1 MAKGKEDTTLPQK
14 YYEGMK
20 VFWDHT
26 NQFQQVQR
34 LMETYLHHFRDQLSR
49 SLQSNSITDELR
61 DKLTPLLNKPLNWLD
76 LGSGNGEMTAKILD
90 SLENKGYPCPK
101 YEGVE
106 PDAVFVEMSKDVLN
120 GRKDITITKADAF
133 SGNLPEYGQRNFITA
148 LNSVYFVKDFNKFKQ
163 EVDKILD
170 PNGVAI
176 FVQSRNFTEKLKGPF
191 NCQNDIGTPVEVF
204 FPNLPDA
211 AWDLL
216 TNKKSE
222 ADIIASASLDEKQKE
237 DTITTKKILEAM
249 SNGASTEEEAGQ
261 KVAQM
266 YRERIFG
273 NDFGGVGRHVVDNVM
288 LAYIHPN
295 ASFVLKEV
303 AAKATELT
311 RQELGTQITR

>member
-1 MAKGKEDTTLPQK
+1 MAKGKGDTTLSQK

-20 VFWDHT
+20 VFWEHT

-34 LMETYLHHFRDQLSR
+34 LMETYFHHFREQLSR
-49 SLQSNSITDELR
+49 SLQSNSITNELKN
-61 DKLTPLLNKPLNWLD
+61 KLTPLLNETLNWLD

-106 PDAVFVEMSKDVLN
+106 PDAVFVEMSKNVLN
-120 GRKDITITKADAF
+120 GRKDITISKADAF
-133 SGNLPEYGQRNFITA
+133 NGSLPEYGQRNFITA
-148 LNSVYFVKDFNKFKQ
+148 INSVYFVNDFNKFKQ
-163 EVDKILD
+163 ELDGILD
-170 PNGVAI
+170 PNGFAI

-191 NCQNDIGTPVEVF
+191 NCKNDVAIPVEVF
-204 FPNLPDA
+204 FPKLPDA

-216 TNKKSE
+216 TTCKSE
-222 ADIIASASLDEKQKE
+222 DDIRASSLDEKQKME
-237 DTITTKKILEAM
+237 TITTKKILEAM
-249 SNGASTEEEAGQ
+249 ANGASTEEEAGQ

-266 YRERIFG
+266 YRERISG

-288 LAYIHPN
+288 LAYVHPN
-295 ASFVLKEV
+295 APLVLKEV

-311 RQELGTQITR
+311 RQEIGTQITR